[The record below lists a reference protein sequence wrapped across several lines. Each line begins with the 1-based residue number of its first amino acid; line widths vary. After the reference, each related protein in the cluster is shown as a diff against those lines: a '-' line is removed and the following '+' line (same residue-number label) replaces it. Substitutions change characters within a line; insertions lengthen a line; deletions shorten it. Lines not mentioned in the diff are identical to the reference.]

1 MSCNIQI
8 HVYVFLWFQTSVLL
22 IEVYTSFVFPVNK
35 LIHLLNNASDDLFA
49 VKSQISKW
57 QKTSTLYSLKKYKY
71 MYIISNLSISE
82 LRIPSFWWVAV
93 IWRFWS
99 TVNFLLLSIFH
110 CCISCSC
117 EQKITKSATQVRRIQ
132 YTLYFEC
139 VISNSNW
146 QLCTD
151 FIKIPTCLSILKV
164 LGILH
169 LLSLVEQL

>member
-82 LRIPSFWWVAV
+82 LK
-93 IWRFWS
+93 
-99 TVNFLLLSIFH
+99 
-110 CCISCSC
+110 
-117 EQKITKSATQVRRIQ
+117 KIMM
-132 YTLYFEC
+132 
-139 VISNSNW
+139 SNS
-146 QLCTD
+146 
-151 FIKIPTCLSILKV
+151 IILMSRCH
-164 LGILH
+164 LEILVDCKFSPPFH
-169 LLSLVEQL
+169 LSLLHILQP